1 MKKILCLLVLI
12 FVLCG
17 CNTNNGT
24 NDNNNNQTNDSGN
37 SNVSGNGMV
46 ITTYDNFKISS
57 LNKDAHSKTGQT
69 ITFTKA
75 GEYTVSGSFDGS
87 LVFNVSSTESV
98 TLFLDNAKIH
108 AVDNHAIYWMNDT
121 GKIEIKAVENTINEI
136 SVKVHAVNE
145 YNAIESENNIEIG
158 GSGQLTINGG
168 QKHAVKGSNIE
179 IKGKV
184 NLSITA
190 VKDGLHGKQILISG
204 GNTKIYDCTDAIQAD
219 VNNSNLK
226 GTITIEDGSLTI
238 SNCKRAFRATK
249 TVTIEQ
255 LAGCTITI
263 NVNNTETLFETAKIN
278 YVNGKFLVNGAAYK

>member
-1 MKKILCLLVLI
+1 MTSPV
-12 FVLCG
+12 VA
-17 CNTNNGT
+17 N
-24 NDNNNNQTNDSGN
+24 
-37 SNVSGNGMV
+37 
-46 ITTYDNFKISS
+46 
-57 LNKDAHSKTGQT
+57 
-69 ITFTKA
+69 
-75 GEYTVSGSFDGS
+75 
-87 LVFNVSSTESV
+87 
-98 TLFLDNAKIH
+98 
-108 AVDNHAIYWMNDT
+108 IYR
-121 GKIEIKAVENTINEI
+121 NTINEI
-136 SVKVHAVNE
+136 NVKEHSTNLYSAV
-145 YNAIESENNIEIG
+145 ESENNIEIG

-204 GNTKIYDCTDAIQAD
+204 GNTKINDCTDAIQAD
-219 VNNSNLK
+219 VNSSNLK